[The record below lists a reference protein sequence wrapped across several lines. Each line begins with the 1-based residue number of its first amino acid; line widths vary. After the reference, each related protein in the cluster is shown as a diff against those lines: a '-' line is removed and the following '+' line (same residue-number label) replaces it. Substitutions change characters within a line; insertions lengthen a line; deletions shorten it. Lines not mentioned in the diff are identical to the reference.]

1 MTTYLY
7 RGVDAR
13 GRARSGR
20 MLAPDESVLEERLQ
34 ADGVWLIQARPAP
47 SRDAGRNRGV
57 RINRRELA
65 QFCAS
70 LEFLTRVG
78 VPIAQALDLAGQD
91 TGRSAWSRIYTDLRR
106 DVESGLSLADAMER
120 QPRVFRPAMA
130 RLIRAGEA
138 SGSVP
143 EAFAESRRHLEW
155 QEQVAG
161 ELRQATAYPLT
172 VLAVAAVFV
181 AVIFTLVVPKFVALL
196 AVAKAPLPWPTR
208 AVFGLSDAVRA
219 WGPVTLAAA
228 VPLGIALAWLHRRHE
243 GFAAACERLAL
254 RIPLWGAL
262 FQGLIAGRFARNLA
276 VLYRNG
282 VALLPALRLVQDL
295 LGSRLASRATAD
307 AGRRIEA
314 GEALSDA
321 LAAQRLFPPLLVR
334 LVRVGER
341 TGQLDATLEQVAGH
355 YLDQVPKRV
364 KQLLGLLE
372 PALILGL
379 VGLVGFIALAVYLPI
394 LSLLQKLR

>member
-13 GRARSGR
+13 GRTRSGR
-20 MLAPDESVLEERLQ
+20 MTVSDESALEDRLHADGIWLLQ
-34 ADGVWLIQARPAP
+34 ARTAPARDGARA
-47 SRDAGRNRGV
+47 RGARV
-57 RINRRELA
+57 NRRELV
-65 QFCAS
+65 QFCAL

-78 VPIAQALDLAGQD
+78 IPIAQALDLAAQD
-91 TGRSAWSRIYTDLRR
+91 TGRAAWSRLYADLRR
-106 DVESGLSLADAMER
+106 DVEAGLPLADAMER

-130 RLIRAGEA
+130 QLIRAGEA
-138 SGSVP
+138 SGSVA

-172 VLAVAAVFV
+172 VLVVAAMFI

-208 AVFGLSDAVRA
+208 AVFGLSDAARA
-219 WGPVTLAAA
+219 WGPLALAVAA
-228 VPLGIALAWLHRRHE
+228 PLGIAGVWLHGHHG
-243 GFAAACERLAL
+243 GFAAGCERLAL
-254 RIPLWGAL
+254 RIPLWGDL
-262 FQGLIAGRFARNLA
+262 FQGLLAGRFARNLA

-295 LGSRLASRATAD
+295 LGSRLAARATAD
-307 AGRRIEA
+307 MGRRIEA
-314 GEALSDA
+314 GETLSDA
-321 LAAQRLFPPLLVR
+321 LAAQRLYPPLLVR

-341 TGQLDATLEQVAGH
+341 TGQLDATLEQAAAH

-364 KQLLGLLE
+364 KRLLGLLE

>member
-1 MTTYLY
+1 MTSYLY
-7 RGVDAR
+7 RGVDAL
-13 GRARSGR
+13 GRPRSGR
-20 MLAPDESVLEERLQ
+20 MQAADESSLEDQLH
-34 ADGVWLIQARPAP
+34 AAGVWLIHARPAP
-47 SRDAGRNRGV
+47 VRPDSRGRGPRV
-57 RINRRELA
+57 TRREMA
-65 QFCAS
+65 HFCA
-70 LEFLTRVG
+70 LMEFLTRVG
-78 VPIAQALDLAGQD
+78 VPIVQALDLAGQD
-91 TGRSAWSRIYTDLRR
+91 TDRPSWKRIYGDLRR
-106 DVESGLSLADAMER
+106 DVESGLPLAEAMER
-120 QPRVFRPAMA
+120 QPRVFRPAVA
-130 RLIRAGEA
+130 QLIRAGEA

-143 EAFAESRRHLEW
+143 DAFAEVRRHLEW

-161 ELRQATAYPLT
+161 DLRQATAYPLT
-172 VLAVAAVFV
+172 VLIVAGLFV

-208 AVFGLSDAVRA
+208 VVFGLSDAVRA
-219 WGPVTLAAA
+219 WGPVSLAALA
-228 VPLGIALAWLHRRHE
+228 PLGITLGWMHRHHE

-276 VLYRNG
+276 VPYRNG

-295 LGSRLASRATAD
+295 LGSRLAARATAD
-307 AGRRIEA
+307 ASRRIEA
-314 GEALSDA
+314 GGTLSDA

-341 TGQLDATLEQVAGH
+341 TGQLDATLEQVAAH
-355 YLDQVPKRV
+355 YLDQVPRQVKR
-364 KQLLGLLE
+364 LLGLLE